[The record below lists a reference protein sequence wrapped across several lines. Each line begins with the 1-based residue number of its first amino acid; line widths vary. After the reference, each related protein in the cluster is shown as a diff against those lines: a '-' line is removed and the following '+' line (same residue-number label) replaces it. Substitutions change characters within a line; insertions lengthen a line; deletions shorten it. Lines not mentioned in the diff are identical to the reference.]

1 MKKDRYTE
9 IIDIINS
16 RNVVLA
22 SQSPR
27 RAQLLKLMGLKFQ
40 VCPGHYDEDS
50 IAISEPERHVQVLS
64 LAKAREIAN
73 SLEYGLVIGADTI
86 VVLDDEILGKPRD
99 AEHATA
105 MLSRLSGRT
114 HQVYTGFAIVQQPQG
129 RSETG
134 FEVTNVHFRKLQNW
148 EIQGYVNTV
157 SPYDKAGAYGI
168 QDQSAVFADRIEGCF
183 YNVVGFPVSKFYI
196 ALLKMLNLNYEE

>member
-1 MKKDRYTE
+1 MKKDKYTE
-9 IIDIINS
+9 IIDNINA

-27 RAQLLKLMGLKFQ
+27 RAQLLKLMGLQFR
-40 VCPGHYDEDS
+40 VCPSNYDEDS

-86 VVLDDEILGKPRD
+86 VVLDGEILGKPRD
-99 AEHATA
+99 AEHARD

-114 HQVYTGFAIVQQPQG
+114 HQVYTGFAIVQQPEG
-129 RSETG
+129 KSVTG
-134 FEVTNVHFRKLQNW
+134 FEMTNVHFRMLRSW
-148 EIQGYVNTV
+148 EIQGYINTA
-157 SPYDKAGAYGI
+157 SPFDKAGAYGI
-168 QDQSAVFADRIEGCF
+168 QDQSAIFADRIDGCF
-183 YNVVGFPVSKFYI
+183 YNVVGFPVSKFYL
-196 ALLKMLNLNYEE
+196 ALLNLMNLNYEE